1 MILHRDDGNAPLEGI
16 GTARIKVVGVGGGGV
31 NAIRRL
37 SATAIPGVE
46 LLGVN
51 TDALSLYDAAG
62 VQTITIG
69 EQATRGLGTGGD
81 PTIGRRAAEET
92 RERLRSCLQ
101 DADMVFITAGMGGGT
116 GTGAAPVVASLAKE
130 AGAVTIGVVT
140 IPFDF
145 EGSRRMAVATDGLG
159 PLRDSIDTI
168 IPVSNERLV
177 SLVNRYTSMH
187 EAFTMA
193 DQVMVQA
200 IMAVSRAINIPAEVN
215 VDFAD
220 IRAVL
225 ENGGTGLMGIGHGAG
240 ERRVLKAAQDA
251 LSNPML
257 DVSADGARSVLF
269 VVAGGPDLTLNE
281 MSEAGSYISGF
292 ADPSAEI
299 FFGMHTDESRDEEAE
314 VELVMIATRLPE
326 PGPEEEEPEEIR
338 QLRTT
343 IPIYEADANLPPFLR
358 RAWLQDE
365 GAPGDTHHGLSD
377 WMNSAS

>member
-16 GTARIKVVGVGGGGV
+16 GAARIKVVGVGGGGV

-51 TDALSLYDAAG
+51 TDALSLRSAAG

-69 EQATRGLGTGGD
+69 EQATKGLGTGGD
-81 PTIGRRAAEET
+81 PIMGRLAAEET
-92 RERLRSCLQ
+92 REQLRSYLQ

-145 EGSRRMAVATDGLG
+145 EGSRRMAVATEGLG

-177 SLVNRYTSMH
+177 SLVNRHTSMR

-193 DQVMVQA
+193 DQVIVQA
-200 IMAVSRAINIPAEVN
+200 ILAVSRAINIPAEVN

-225 ENGGTGLMGIGHGAG
+225 EKGGTEAVSV
-240 ERRVLKAAQDA
+240 EFTPDA
-251 LSNPML
+251 KRQYP
-257 DVSADGARSVLF
+257 
-269 VVAGGPDLTLNE
+269 GGPA
-281 MSEAGSYISGF
+281 SRAAAGALAF
-292 ADPSAEI
+292 AWFD
-299 FFGMHTDESRDEEAE
+299 GRLRSR
-314 VELVMIATRLPE
+314 
-326 PGPEEEEPEEIR
+326 G
-338 QLRTT
+338 
-343 IPIYEADANLPPFLR
+343 
-358 RAWLQDE
+358 
-365 GAPGDTHHGLSD
+365 
-377 WMNSAS
+377 

>member
-16 GTARIKVVGVGGGGV
+16 GAARIKVVGVGGGGV
-31 NAIRRL
+31 NTIRRL

-51 TDALSLYDAAG
+51 TDALSLRGAAG

-69 EQATRGLGTGGD
+69 EQATKGLGTGGD
-81 PTIGRRAAEET
+81 PIIGRRAAEET
-92 RERLRSCLQ
+92 RERLRSYLQ

-145 EGSRRMAVATDGLG
+145 EGSRRMAVATEGLG

-177 SLVNRYTSMH
+177 SLVNRHTSMR

-200 IMAVSRAINIPAEVN
+200 ILAVSQTINIPAEVN

-257 DVSADGARSVLF
+257 DVNADGARSVLF

-292 ADPSAEI
+292 ADPSAQI
-299 FFGMHTDESRDEEAE
+299 FFGMHTDESLAEEAE
-314 VELVMIATRLPE
+314 VELIMIATRIPE
-326 PGPEEEEPEEIR
+326 PRDEEEEPEEIR

-358 RAWLQDE
+358 RAWPQNDGTL
-365 GAPGDTHHGLSD
+365 GDTLHGLTD
-377 WMNSAS
+377 WNDSAS